1 MAKMDQEE
9 PRPVNDDAQTQAD
22 REATAT
28 LRALVAQLPLKDLR
42 SKAQVQAWFADTE
55 QDY

>member
-9 PRPVNDDAQTQAD
+9 PRPVNDDAQTQAG